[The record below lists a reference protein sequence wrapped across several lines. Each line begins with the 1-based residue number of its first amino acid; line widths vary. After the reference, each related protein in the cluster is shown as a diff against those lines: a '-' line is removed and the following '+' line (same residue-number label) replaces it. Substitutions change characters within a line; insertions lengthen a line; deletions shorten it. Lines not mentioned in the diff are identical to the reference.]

1 MRSQHRNGSTLVA
14 ALLVSVVLLIAGL
27 GFLGQRAAQNRAVNA
42 SILKLR
48 SRALAE
54 AGLQDAIQ
62 KLSKD
67 GQFPPLFAD
76 KQFEFSYLETIAG
89 VGNYTV
95 TVDITHRQPPYAII
109 RLTST
114 GRVGTPDT
122 PQSDTQLTA
131 ELDVAPLTR
140 GTSNPNPDFFR
151 LLYVRTSRPF

>member
-1 MRSQHRNGSTLVA
+1 MRSHRRYGSTLVA

-54 AGLQDAIQ
+54 AGLQDALQ

-67 GQFPPLFAD
+67 GQFPPLYAN
-76 KQFEFSYLETIAG
+76 QQSEFTYLETVAG

-95 TVDITHRQPPYAII
+95 TVDITHRQPPYSVI

-122 PQSDTQLTA
+122 PQSDTQLSG

-140 GTSNPNPDFFR
+140 GTSNPNPNFFR